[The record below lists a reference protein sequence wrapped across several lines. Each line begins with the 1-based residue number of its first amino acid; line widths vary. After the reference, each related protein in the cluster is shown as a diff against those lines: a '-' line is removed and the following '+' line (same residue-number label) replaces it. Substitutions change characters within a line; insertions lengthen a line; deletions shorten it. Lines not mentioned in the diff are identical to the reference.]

1 MADFAIFKDTFEAF
15 CRMTGRELTIDE
27 NHCSLVVDGN
37 VVVNLELLE
46 ESETVVAWAAV
57 GTLPD
62 DGLTCERAS
71 RLLAMNEPNGGAR
84 GFTLAM
90 DGRNRML
97 VAHDRRAENLFAS
110 ADVLAGWIDDLVSLV
125 NRIRSEFARDYPFFV
140 EDPVGDREETT
151 DVSANGKE
159 AF

>member
-1 MADFAIFKDTFEAF
+1 MADFTIFKEALESLS
-15 CRMTGRELTIDE
+15 RTVGRELTIDE

-62 DGLTCERAS
+62 DGQTYERAS
-71 RLLAMNEPNGGAR
+71 RLLAMNEPDGGTR

-97 VAHDRRAENLFAS
+97 VAHDRRAEDLFVTAE
-110 ADVLAGWIDDLVSLV
+110 VLAGWIDDLVSLV
-125 NRIRSEFARDYPFFV
+125 KRIRSDFARDYPVFFEGPIDGEADARNV
-140 EDPVGDREETT
+140 REDEGE
-151 DVSANGKE
+151 VS
-159 AF
+159 